1 MNNKEPNFINV
12 KLIETNVIN
21 NSEIEKVII
30 DIKNINYYIYI

>member
-1 MNNKEPNFINV
+1 MNNKESNFINV